1 MTWRIVEVSS
11 SCKLELKLG
20 YMVVRG
26 EETRKVHLSEIAVVI
41 LDSTAISLTAALL
54 CELTKRKIKVIFCDE
69 KRLPY
74 GELLPYFGSVD
85 STDRLRRQMDWKPE
99 SKARIWEEIVR
110 QKIMCQ
116 ADLLAKEGHEESA
129 GMLRGYAGDIRKKD
143 CTNRE
148 GFAAKV
154 YFNALFGPSFSRQ
167 EDCPVNSRLN
177 YGYTILMSAFSREI
191 SIGGYDARIGI
202 FHDNTFNR
210 FNLASDLMEPFR
222 PLVDQC
228 VLGMRG
234 PSFDAEDK
242 QRLIGVLNGTVE
254 IDGKRNYVINAIR
267 IYVQSFFDAMEN
279 NDPKRLKR
287 YGEAEVH
294 EGDGVLRPSDQ
305 DE

>member
-11 SCKLELKLG
+11 SSKLELKLG

-26 EETRKVHLSEIAVVI
+26 EETHKVHLSEIAVVI

-54 CELTKRKIKVIFCDE
+54 CELSKRKIKVIFCDD

-74 GELLPYFGSVD
+74 GELSPYFGSVD
-85 STDRLRRQMDWKPE
+85 SSDKLRRQIGWEPE
-99 SKARIWEEIVR
+99 IKARIWEEIVR

-116 ADLLAKEGHEESA
+116 SCLLAEEGHSESA
-129 GMLRGYAGDIRKKD
+129 EMLRGYSCDIRDKD

-154 YFNALFGPSFSRQ
+154 YFNSLFGPSFSRQ
-167 EDCPVNSRLN
+167 EDCTINSRLN

-191 SIGGYDARIGI
+191 AISGYDPRIGI

-222 PLVDQC
+222 PLVDRC
-228 VLGMRG
+228 VLNMVG
-234 PSFDAEDK
+234 PSFDSEDK
-242 QRLIGVLNGTVE
+242 IRLIRVLNETVE

-267 IYVQSFFDAMEN
+267 TYVQSFFDAMEN
-279 NDPKRLKR
+279 NDPERLKH
-287 YGEAEVH
+287 YGKAEVH

-305 DE
+305 NK